1 MLPTNIVRE
10 LDLEFYTLDHQR
22 HTVWRGKE
30 PGARLEGHVTSEP
43 PVSAAP
49 AALLRTLQDRYL
61 FERELGSGG
70 MATVYLA
77 RDLQRGVLVA
87 VKVLRPELVP
97 LLGAARFAREIRIT
111 ASLRH
116 PNILPVLDSG
126 EAEGVYFYVTP
137 FVDGESLAQLLERE
151 EQLSIEEALDIACQI
166 ADALETAHAKGFV
179 HRDIKPSNILLS
191 ADPAEGAATRRR
203 HAVLTDFGI
212 ARAVDVAT
220 AEKLTESG
228 MALGTPAYM
237 SPEQSG
243 CSHIDGRSDIYS
255 LGCVVFEMLA
265 GSPPFTGPT
274 PLSVRARHAVDPP
287 PPLRTVRTT
296 VSPALE
302 QAVDKALAKVP
313 ADRFHSAAEFAQAL
327 TASCRPLSWWRRL
340 LLWRHRALAAALGLI
355 AILGIWAVKGSP
367 IGTLDPNKV
376 VVFPL
381 VQRAQSSVRAG
392 MGEEI
397 ALLIGSA
404 LEHSEPLRW
413 IDGWTWLD
421 TKRRANADLI
431 DARTARNI
439 SRARRARYYIDGA
452 FLGSGDSATVILR
465 LNDVRG
471 DSVFAQ
477 ASSSGAGGAAVAQL
491 GLAAISQLLPRLLA
505 PGRQVDFAAL
515 SERRPSAIAN
525 WLQGEREYRQSQ
537 FVKALGFYRRAIKE
551 DSALAVAAVKGAQAA
566 DWMGFDDDAKNFVGV
581 ALEHAGNLPPK
592 YASLARG
599 LQSFLEGHADSAA
612 AHYRRALR
620 IDPIWAE
627 AWTALGD
634 VFFHLLPAESSLD
647 SSANAAFAEARRAE
661 PDFIPALLHLIEIAV
676 IRGEL
681 PKANA
686 LLVDFR
692 RSNPDS
698 TWTNQLELMVLCRS
712 RGAAAI
718 DWPAELKRRGEE
730 LFYMAKAVSSAGADW
745 PCSKAALRELLRSD
759 SIATNYQRASLLM
772 LQSILVAEG
781 RYREASALIDSA
793 VARGETLARGLYVVD
808 AIAGA
813 PFEQEAQAALD
824 GLTDGSRT
832 LQAPKLWFQGSW
844 YAHIGDV
851 PRLTSVV
858 DRLEERKRSKAG
870 PLDSLLADAMSA
882 KLLLARGDT
891 ASARAR
897 FLALRPSAGRIYITW
912 GLWQSLAAERMALA
926 EILFA
931 EGAFARAI
939 DVAAGFD
946 HIEPVVYLLYL
957 PRSLA
962 LRHRAA
968 TRLGR
973 TDLAERYAE
982 RLGKLG
988 RQDLLEKTVA
998 MQPPPP
1004 RSQP

>member
-1 MLPTNIVRE
+1 
-10 LDLEFYTLDHQR
+10 LEFHTLDHQR
-22 HTVWRGKE
+22 HTVWRGKG
-30 PGARLEGHVTSEP
+30 PGGRLEGHVTSEP

-126 EAEGVYFYVTP
+126 EAEGVHFYVTP
-137 FVDGESLAQLLERE
+137 YVDGESLAQLLERE
-151 EQLSIEEALDIACQI
+151 EQLPIEEALDIACQI

-191 ADPAEGAATRRR
+191 GSSPPAGGAAGGR

-212 ARAVDVAT
+212 ARAVDVVT

-228 MALGTPAYM
+228 MALGTPSYM

-287 PPLRTVRTT
+287 PSLRTVRTT

-327 TASCRPLSWWRRL
+327 TAGCRPLSLWRRL
-340 LLWRHRALAAALGLI
+340 ILWRHQALAAALGLI
-355 AILGIWAVKGSP
+355 SILGIWALAGSSV
-367 IGTLDPNKV
+367 GSLDPNKV

-381 VQRAQSSVRAG
+381 VQRSESPGRPGV
-392 MGEEI
+392 GEEI

-421 TKRRANADLI
+421 LKRRTNANLI
-431 DARTARNI
+431 DARTARSI
-439 SRARRARYYIDGA
+439 SRARHARFYIDGA
-452 FLGSGDSATVILR
+452 FLGSTDSATVILR
-465 LNDVRG
+465 LNDVGG
-471 DSVFAQ
+471 DSLVAQ
-477 ASSSGAGGAAVAQL
+477 ASSSGPGGAAVAQL

-505 PGRQVDFAAL
+505 PGRQVDFAPL

-537 FVKALGFYRRAIKE
+537 FVKALEYYKRAIKE
-551 DSALAVAAVKGAQAA
+551 DPALAVAAVKGAQAA
-566 DWMGFDDDAKNFVGV
+566 DWMGFDDDAKSFVAV
-581 ALEHAGNLPPK
+581 ALQHAGNLPAK
-592 YASLARG
+592 YAHLVRG
-599 LQSFLEGHADSAA
+599 LRSFLNGEADTAL
-612 AHYRRALR
+612 AHYRLALQT
-620 IDPIWAE
+620 DTSWAE

-634 VFFHLLPAESSLD
+634 VYFHLFPAESPLD
-647 SSANAAFAEARRAE
+647 SLALAAFNEARRAD
-661 PDFIPALLHLIEIAV
+661 PDFIPPLLHLTEMAAIQGDIPRTTSMLA
-676 IRGEL
+676 
-681 PKANA
+681 
-686 LLVDFR
+686 DFR
-692 RSNPDS
+692 RHSPDS
-698 TWTNQLELMVLCRS
+698 TWTLQLELMASCRA
-712 RGAAAI
+712 RGAAGV
-718 DWPAELKRRGEE
+718 DWQTEVRSRAEEV
-730 LFYMAKAVSSAGADW
+730 FYTVKALSTAGADW
-745 PCSKAALRELLRSD
+745 ACSEAGLRELLRAG
-759 SIATNYQRASLLM
+759 SIGANYQRASLLI
-772 LQSILVAEG
+772 LQSILVAQR
-781 RYREASALIDSA
+781 RYEAAARLIDSA
-793 VARGETLARGLYVVD
+793 ISRGIPGAKGLYVVD
-808 AIAGA
+808 AVAGA
-813 PFEQEAQAALD
+813 PFDQKARGVLD
-824 GLTDGSRT
+824 ELTDGSRT
-832 LQAPKLWFQGSW
+832 LQGPKLWFQGSW
-844 YAHIGDV
+844 YAHVRDI
-851 PRLTSVV
+851 PRLTTVV
-858 DRLEERKRSKAG
+858 DQLRKRAQSTG
-870 PLDSLLADAMSA
+870 DRLDRVLADAMTA
-882 KLLLARGDT
+882 RLHLARGDT
-891 ASARAR
+891 AVAKVQL
-897 FLALRPSAGRIYITW
+897 LALRPAADRIYMSW
-912 GLWQSLAAERMALA
+912 GLWQSLPAERMALA
-926 EILFA
+926 EILLA
-931 EGAFARAI
+931 EGDPSRAI
-939 DVAAGFD
+939 DLASGFD
-946 HIEPVVYLLYL
+946 HFEPVVYLLYL

-962 LRHRAA
+962 LRYRAA

-973 TDLAERYAE
+973 TDLAQGYAN
-982 RLGKLG
+982 RLRKIG
-988 RQDLLEKTVA
+988 REDLLESAVA
-998 MQPPPP
+998 VQSPQP
-1004 RSQP
+1004 RSEP